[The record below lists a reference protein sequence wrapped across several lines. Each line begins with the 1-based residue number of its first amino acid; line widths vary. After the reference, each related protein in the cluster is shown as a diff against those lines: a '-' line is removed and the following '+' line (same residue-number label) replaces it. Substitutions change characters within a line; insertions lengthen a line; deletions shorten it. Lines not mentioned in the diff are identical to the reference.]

1 MISAVRS
8 RSLPMLVAA
17 LAASTAM
24 LVSALVIAS
33 PARADDAWTQL
44 GIDIDGEAAGDGSG
58 SAVAMSADGSSVAIG
73 APGNG
78 AAGISAGQVRVYT
91 LNGGTWTQRGSDIDG
106 ANAYDSFGL
115 SVAMSA
121 DGATVAIGAPNNDA
135 SGNNAGQVR
144 VYSWNGSTWTQ
155 QGGVINGEAAN
166 DGSGYSVAMSADGAT
181 VAIGARFNGGGGS
194 GAGQVRVYAL
204 SGSTWTQR
212 GSDIN
217 GEAASDFSGWSVAM
231 SADGAT
237 VAIGAPNNNSGQVR
251 VYSWNGSTWSQ
262 RGSDMDGEAAY
273 DQSGVSVA
281 LSADGT
287 IVAIGARYNS
297 GSGSNAGQ
305 VRVYAWNGSTWTQ
318 RGSDIDGEAGD
329 ESGSSVAISSDG
341 TTVAIGAP
349 YNSGNGFE
357 AGQARIYIWSGS
369 SWTQRG
375 SDIDGEATGD
385 RSGKPVALSADGATV
400 AIGAPSN
407 DSNSRSSAGQVR
419 VFTWLVAPV
428 ITGVSPGDTSA
439 AVAFTADD
447 SGGSTITRL
456 EFALDDT
463 MVVDDSIAPPPPS
476 SSYTLSNLSPRTAY
490 TVYMRAV
497 NAVGAGPWSASQ
509 GFVTSSPPAPPS
521 PPIPLPVYPPGAP
534 TGAMAV
540 AGDEAATVSWA
551 APTSAGSFPVTD
563 YEVASAPIGGSCLVK
578 APALTCTVSDLSND
592 TAYTFTVRAL
602 SGAGWGTPSGP
613 SNSVT
618 PQAPPKPSILISGT
632 RDGSTIRVDGTAID
646 LTGTLTPWV
655 RFPVQ
660 TSYIEGSAR
669 PAITDNAFTW
679 SRKAN
684 RKSYVYFTHG
694 DVKSNT
700 LTIPAR

>member
-497 NAVGAGPWSASQ
+497 NAVGAGPWSAPQ
-509 GFVTSSPPAPPS
+509 GFVTSSPPIPP
-521 PPIPLPVYPPGAP
+521 PVFPPGAP
-534 TGAMAV
+534 TSALAV
-540 AGDEAATVSWA
+540 AGDRSASVSWV
-551 APTSAGSFPVTD
+551 APSDSESYPISTYQVTSSPSGR
-563 YEVASAPIGGSCLVK
+563 SCLVSV
-578 APALTCTVSDLSND
+578 PVLTCTVSGLTNGAS
-592 TAYTFTVRAL
+592 YTFTVRAL
-602 SGAGWGTPSGP
+602 NGAGWGSDSLP
-613 SNSVT
+613 SNAVT
-618 PQAPPKPSILISGT
+618 PRATPKPSMVITGSRDASDT
-632 RDGSTIRVDGTAID
+632 RVVRV
-646 LTGTLTPWV
+646 TGTTTDLIGEQVTPWLRFTGQTTFTAGAGV
-655 RFPVQ
+655 RTVAAD
-660 TSYIEGSAR
+660 G
-669 PAITDNAFTW
+669 AFEW
-679 SRKAN
+679 SRATGK
-684 RKSYVYFTHG
+684 KVHVYFTHG
-694 DVKSNT
+694 SIKSNT
-700 LTIPAR
+700 VVIPAR

>member
-1 MISAVRS
+1 
-8 RSLPMLVAA
+8 MLVAA
-17 LAASTAM
+17 LAASTAL
-24 LVSALVIAS
+24 LVSSLAMAS
-33 PARADDAWTQL
+33 PAHADDAWTQL
-44 GIDIDGEAAGDGSG
+44 GIDIDGEAASDSSG
-58 SAVAMSADGSSVAIG
+58 SSVATSADGTSVAIG

-78 AAGISAGQVRVYT
+78 ATGISAGQVRVYT
-91 LNGGTWTQRGSDIDG
+91 LNGGTWTQQGSDIDG

-121 DGATVAIGAPNNDA
+121 DGSTVAIGAPNNDA

-155 QGGVINGEAAN
+155 QGGVIDGEAAN

-204 SGSTWTQR
+204 SGSTWVQR

-231 SADGAT
+231 SGDGAT

-281 LSADGT
+281 MSADGT
-287 IVAIGARYNS
+287 TVAIGARYNS

-375 SDIDGEATGD
+375 DDIDGEATGD

-419 VFTWLVAPV
+419 VFTW
-428 ITGVSPGDTSA
+428 SA
-439 AVAFTADD
+439 ATGDVIPGPATYFSFLLPDGRECAAI
-447 SGGSTITRL
+447 SPMRVQVG
-456 EFALDDT
+456 T
-463 MVVDDSIAPPPPS
+463 MVELPGVEA
-476 SSYTLSNLSPRTAY
+476 LCRT
-490 TVYMRAV
+490 M
-497 NAVGAGPWSASQ
+497 
-509 GFVTSSPPAPPS
+509 
-521 PPIPLPVYPPGAP
+521 
-534 TGAMAV
+534 
-540 AGDEAATVSWA
+540 
-551 APTSAGSFPVTD
+551 
-563 YEVASAPIGGSCLVK
+563 
-578 APALTCTVSDLSND
+578 
-592 TAYTFTVRAL
+592 
-602 SGAGWGTPSGP
+602 
-613 SNSVT
+613 
-618 PQAPPKPSILISGT
+618 
-632 RDGSTIRVDGTAID
+632 DGSTVAGWTIPVPNGFTGYGSTVVPFPPGLKVRVVESQRFTLVPFEPILQIDYDANIAARDTCAPANVAHTSNDGRIAHAWVPREIHAMARTPLQAPCAPKGHQLSGWNTAGDGTGTTIGLGAPLPQGWATGPVNDHQLYAIWRP
-646 LTGTLTPWV
+646 TP
-655 RFPVQ
+655 
-660 TSYIEGSAR
+660 
-669 PAITDNAFTW
+669 
-679 SRKAN
+679 
-684 RKSYVYFTHG
+684 
-694 DVKSNT
+694 
-700 LTIPAR
+700 